1 VLNEGFSML
10 ISMLLIFII
19 VGDHETLNEVNRL
32 IYQMR
37 SESFVINREMRASAS
52 ILCSRE

>member
-1 VLNEGFSML
+1 MLNEGFSML